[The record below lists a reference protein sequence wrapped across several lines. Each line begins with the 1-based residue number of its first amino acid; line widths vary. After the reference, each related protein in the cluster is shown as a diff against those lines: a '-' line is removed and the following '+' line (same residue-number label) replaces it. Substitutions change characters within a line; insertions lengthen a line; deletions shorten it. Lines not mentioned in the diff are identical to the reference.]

1 MAGSHFLS
9 STSKGSAVSV
19 FQNDAV
25 ARSYMVTMLDESIE
39 LVNAAIALLNKEQT
53 CMLLSLCSDVH
64 LLLACN
70 RRHILCAQVS
80 ALRTLSII
88 LCMNV

>member
-39 LVNAAIALLNKEQT
+39 LVNAAIALLSKEQT
-53 CMLLSLCSDVH
+53 CMLSSLCVQ
-64 LLLACN
+64 LLICCWLA
-70 RRHILCAQVS
+70 IEDIFYVLKYQP
-80 ALRTLSII
+80 
-88 LCMNV
+88 